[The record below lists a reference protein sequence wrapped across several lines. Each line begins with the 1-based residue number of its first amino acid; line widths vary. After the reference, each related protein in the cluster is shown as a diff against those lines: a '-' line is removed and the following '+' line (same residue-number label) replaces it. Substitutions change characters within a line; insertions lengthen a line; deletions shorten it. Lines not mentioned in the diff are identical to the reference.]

1 MAISRPDDYGF
12 QVRVRRNGR
21 AYGKYFS
28 FRQHGGERAAK
39 IAARLYQAALL
50 QEFPQ
55 LPPVA
60 PTKRNRTTGVRGV
73 SLVRYR
79 NKKRG
84 LTIYDY
90 KVSYADPN
98 TGKRKVRVFYI
109 GTKKTYDEKR
119 AAAVLKKAVRF
130 RRARD
135 REWRRALG
143 AG

>member
-21 AYGKYFS
+21 LYSKYFG
-28 FRQHGGERAAK
+28 FRQHGGERPAK
-39 IAARLYQAALL
+39 TAARIYQAMLL
-50 QEFPQ
+50 QQFPK
-55 LPPVA
+55 LPPRE
-60 PTKRNRTTGVRGV
+60 PTRRNRTTGVRGV

-90 KVSYADPN
+90 KVHYVDVK

-109 GTKKTYDEKR
+109 GTKDTYDEAR
-119 AAAVLKKAVRF
+119 AASVLKKAVRF
-130 RRARD
+130 RQARD

-143 AG
+143 AT